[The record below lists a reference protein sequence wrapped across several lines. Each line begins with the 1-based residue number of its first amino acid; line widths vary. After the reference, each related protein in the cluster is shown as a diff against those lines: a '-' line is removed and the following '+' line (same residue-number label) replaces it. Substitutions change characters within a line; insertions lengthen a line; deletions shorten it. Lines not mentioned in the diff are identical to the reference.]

1 MRLIFMSAKL
11 FGTYPKLVVLI
22 FTLIFLNACDNNKP
36 GLALGTLERER
47 IAHTATVSEVI
58 TALPI
63 KAGNQVRKGTVLVKL
78 DDTIQKALLAKAQA
92 QMQQAKANLEKVHKG
107 AREEE
112 VAAASA
118 QVAGAKAALVKSEAN
133 YQRAKILIKK
143 ELASQA
149 TLDNALAS
157 RDENAAKLHNAQEKL
172 LQLINGARIEDLQ
185 IAEAI
190 LATTIAVVDSEKK
203 KLNDLTITAKRDGLL
218 DNLPWNLGERVT
230 QGSPVAIVL
239 AGTAPFARIYVPEP
253 YRVKIKVTDK
263 LTVHIDGLATPI
275 IGTVR
280 WISSEPAFTP
290 YFALNQEERANL
302 MYLAEVQLPDSAADL
317 PMGVPAQVQMP

>member
-1 MRLIFMSAKL
+1 MIMPATL
-11 FGTYPKLVVLI
+11 FPRYFSLLFI
-22 FTLIFLNACDNNKP
+22 ILLSACDNTKT
-36 GLALGTLERER
+36 GIALGTLERER

-58 TALPI
+58 TALPVS
-63 KAGNQVRKGTVLVKL
+63 AGSLVTKGMVLVKL
-78 DDTIQKALLAKAQA
+78 DDTLQKAQVAKASA

-118 QVAGAKAALVKSEAN
+118 QVAGAKAALVKSKAN
-133 YQRAKILIKK
+133 YQRAKTLIKK
-143 ELASQA
+143 QLASQA

-157 RDENAAKLHNAQEKL
+157 RDENSAKLDSAQEQL

-190 LATTIAVVDSEKK
+190 LATAIAVLDSENK
-203 KLNDLTITAKRDGLL
+203 KLSDLTITAKRDGLL

-230 QGSPVAIVL
+230 QGSPVAIIL
-239 AGTAPFARIYVPEP
+239 AGSAPFARVYIPEP
-253 YRVKIKVTDK
+253 YRVKVKVNDE
-263 LTVHIDGLATPI
+263 LSVQIDGLTTPI

-280 WISSEPAFTP
+280 WVSAEPAFTP
-290 YFALNQEERANL
+290 YYALNQAERANL
-302 MYLAEVQLPDSAADL
+302 MYLAEIQLPDSAAEL
-317 PMGVPAQVQMP
+317 PMGVPAQVLLPMVHQP

>member
-1 MRLIFMSAKL
+1 MPAKL
-11 FGTYPKLVVLI
+11 SIPFS
-22 FTLIFLNACDNNKP
+22 TLFLLLCTLLTLNACDNNKP

-47 IAHTATVSEVI
+47 IAHTATVSEII

-63 KAGNQVRKGTVLVKL
+63 SAGSQVTKGTILVQL
-78 DDTIQKALLAKAQA
+78 DNTIQKAQVAKAQA
-92 QMQQAKANLEKVHKG
+92 QMQQAKANLEKVHNG

-118 QVAGAKAALVKSEAN
+118 QVAGAKAARVKSEAN

-157 RDENAAKLHNAQEKL
+157 RDENTAKLHNAQEKL

-190 LATTIAVVDSEKK
+190 LATAIAVLDSEKK
-203 KLNDLTITAKRDGLL
+203 KLSDLTITAKRDGLL

-230 QGSPVAIVL
+230 LGSPVAIVL
-239 AGTAPFARIYVPEP
+239 AGTAPFARVYIPEP
-253 YRVKIKVTDK
+253 YRVKIKIADK
-263 LTVHIDGLATPI
+263 LVVQVDGLTAPI

-302 MYLAEVQLPDSAADL
+302 MYLAEIQLPDSAADL

>member
-1 MRLIFMSAKL
+1 MPAKFFVTCSTLFML
-11 FGTYPKLVVLI
+11 FFALMS
-22 FTLIFLNACDNNKP
+22 LNACDNSKQ
-36 GLALGTLERER
+36 GIALGTLERER
-47 IAHTATVSEVI
+47 IAHTATVSEII
-58 TALPI
+58 TALPVS
-63 KAGNQVRKGTVLVKL
+63 AGSQVRKGTVLVKL
-78 DDTIQKALLAKAQA
+78 DDTIQKALVAKALA

-107 AREEE
+107 ARKEE

-118 QVAGAKAALVKSEAN
+118 QVAGAKAALIKSEAN
-133 YQRAKILIKK
+133 YQRAKVLIRK

-149 TLDNALAS
+149 TLDNTLAS
-157 RDENAAKLHNAQEKL
+157 RDENTAKLHSAQEKL

-185 IAEAI
+185 IADAI
-190 LATTIAVVDSEKK
+190 LATAIAVLDSEKK
-203 KLNDLTITAKRDGLL
+203 KLKDLTITAKRDGLL

-239 AGTAPFARIYVPEP
+239 AGSAPFARVYVPEP
-253 YRVKIKVTDK
+253 YRVKIKIADK
-263 LTVHIDGLATPI
+263 LTVRVDGLASPI

-290 YFALNQEERANL
+290 YFALNQAERANL
-302 MYLAEVQLPDSAADL
+302 MYLAEIQLPDSAADL

>member
-1 MRLIFMSAKL
+1 MSAKFIVPCCNL
-11 FGTYPKLVVLI
+11 FILFCVLI
-22 FTLIFLNACDNNKP
+22 SLSACDNNKP

-58 TALPI
+58 TALPVS
-63 KAGNQVRKGTVLVKL
+63 AGSQVSKGTVLVKL
-78 DDTIQKALLAKAQA
+78 DDTIQKALVAKAQA
-92 QMQQAKANLEKVHKG
+92 QMQQAKANLEKVHNG

-118 QVAGAKAALVKSEAN
+118 QVAGAKAALVQSEAN

-143 ELASQA
+143 ALASQV

-157 RDENAAKLHNAQEKL
+157 RDENTAKLHSAQEKL
-172 LQLINGARIEDLQ
+172 LQLINGARIEDLK

-190 LATTIAVVDSEKK
+190 LATTIAVVDSENK
-203 KLNDLTITAKRDGLL
+203 KLKDLTITAKRNGLL

-230 QGSPVAIVL
+230 LGSPVAIVL
-239 AGTAPFARIYVPEP
+239 AGKAPFARVYVPEP
-253 YRVKIKVTDK
+253 YRVKIKVADK
-263 LTVHIDGLATPI
+263 LVVQVDGLTEPI

-290 YFALNQEERANL
+290 YFALNQAERANL
-302 MYLAEVQLPDSAADL
+302 MYLAEIQLPDSAAEL